1 MSTRGLRKRIQAQ
14 QHTELQD
21 VVSRLADN
29 PSADVTEH
37 LRRLKTYTEVLAFL
51 QPRWSRETII
61 SVCVAILSIGLAGL
75 LWGLRARETRITV
88 KVDSSTVALKLAR
101 PWSWSGDLPL
111 DTGAVTLEYLA
122 ALTAPE
128 LFPQLTSARGDA
140 WIHLTGGNV
149 SLAGLQVKQDGILE
163 LESAHNELLGVYARG
178 AELSGQLMVGD
189 TIRIKAG
196 VAMEHPDVDT
206 ERHITVPETIVFHAE
221 GKGAVPVRLRLRPK
235 EMWLLRN
242 LYVQELRFTRQIPT
256 EAGEIAFIS
265 TIKKGTVTLH
275 DVAESITLQENEPL
289 TLTGVRGRLV
299 ELRSNDMFTLQ
310 FEGTVQ
316 KLATGP
322 ADAQVNLA
330 PSLLKYYYHQ
340 EPLTFFWSAVVFIW
354 GILWSIRKTVFH

>member
-1 MSTRGLRKRIQAQ
+1 MSARDLRKRLQAQ
-14 QHTELQD
+14 RQTELQD
-21 VVSRLADN
+21 IVSRLAAN
-29 PSADVTEH
+29 PSTDVTED
-37 LRRLKTYTEVLAFL
+37 LRRLKTYTDVLTFL
-51 QPRWSRETII
+51 QPRVSREAMI
-61 SVCVAILSIGLAGL
+61 SVFVAVISIALAGL
-75 LWGLRARETRITV
+75 LWGLAVSETRITV
-88 KVDSSTVALKLAR
+88 KIDSGTVTLKLAR

-111 DTGAVTLEYLA
+111 DTRAVTLEALA
-122 ALTAPE
+122 ALTAPA
-128 LFPQLTSARGDA
+128 LFPPLTSERGDA
-140 WIHLTGGNV
+140 WIYLTGGNAALV
-149 SLAGLQVKQDGILE
+149 GLHVEQEGILE
-163 LESAHNELLGVYARG
+163 LESAHNEPLGIYARG
-178 AELSGQLMVGD
+178 AALSGQLTVGD

-196 VAMEHPDVDT
+196 VAMEHPDVDA
-206 ERHITVPETIVFHAE
+206 EQQLAVPETIVFHAE

-235 EMWLLRN
+235 DLWLLRN
-242 LYVQELRFTRQIPT
+242 LYVQELRFTRQVPT
-256 EAGEIAFIS
+256 GAGEIAFIS

-299 ELRSNDMFTLQ
+299 ELRGGDTFTLQ

-316 KLATGP
+316 KLYTGP